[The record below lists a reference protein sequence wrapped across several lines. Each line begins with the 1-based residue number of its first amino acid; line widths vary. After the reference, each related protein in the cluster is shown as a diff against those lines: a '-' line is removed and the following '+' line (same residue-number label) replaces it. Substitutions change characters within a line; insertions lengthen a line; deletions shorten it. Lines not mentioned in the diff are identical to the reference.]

1 MNEIQRHIDAEFE
14 NSIDDIVRRYTELL
28 KPLLPFLPWLKMNLG
43 LRVAQDNGDGSMLFP
58 VYDGTLLNFVKTA
71 QASEM
76 MNRNYVYTYTR
87 EHLETAEDELRFIE
101 RAEIRDMEA
110 LGDILSRYML
120 EGNTKGRVWSEGVT
134 NEVYYTLLTKMESL
148 IRAWSNSDELMSL
161 DSLKIMDE

>member
-76 MNRNYVYTYTR
+76 MNRNY
-87 EHLETAEDELRFIE
+87 LETAEDELRFIE

-161 DSLKIMDE
+161 DNLKIMDE